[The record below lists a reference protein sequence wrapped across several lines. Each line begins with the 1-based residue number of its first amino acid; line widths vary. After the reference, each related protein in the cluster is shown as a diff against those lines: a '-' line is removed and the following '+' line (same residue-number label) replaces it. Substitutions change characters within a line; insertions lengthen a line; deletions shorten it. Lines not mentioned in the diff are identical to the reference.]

1 MPNLLSLTKKALS
14 AAEELC
20 AIAKEKLRVKVSD
33 QRQEFLMTLI
43 EKHQTA
49 THGFAW
55 VATYIESL
63 RQMQKWAEKL
73 ELEAKFGEVEQLIH
87 QIAFGEYLS
96 QLAGGIPM
104 NQGEIIRLQ
113 DIGLD
118 PSDQLPLKTPELVQL
133 MLSGNTQQA
142 RVNLVE
148 LMQKHSADTV
158 FGISDIRRRVGNY
171 FRIC

>member
-1 MPNLLSLTKKALS
+1 MAHKVILPNLLSLTNKALS

-20 AIAKEKLRVKVSD
+20 ATAKEKLRVKVSD
-33 QRQEFLMTLI
+33 QGKISNDLI

-63 RQMQKWAEKL
+63 RQMQKWSEKL

-133 MLSGNTQQA
+133 MQSGNTQQA
-142 RVNLVE
+142 RVKLVE
-148 LMQKHSADTV
+148 LM
-158 FGISDIRRRVGNY
+158 
-171 FRIC
+171 